1 VAPSVAVNPSE
12 TKDEKSPSGFLLL
25 LYRARAPDGY
35 CFEFPAAGRKLEARS
50 KKLETAPILRY
61 LGLDVG
67 NRRIGVAVSDELGL
81 TAQPVLTLE
90 RRHNRREDLR
100 SLARLCRRFAVV
112 GIVVGNPVHLSGDVS
127 PQAVKTQAFAAELG
141 ELTGLPIHLWD
152 ERLTTRE
159 AHQILYE
166 AGHARQEHRKVVDQV
181 AATLIL
187 QSFMEEQ
194 GSGVRDQRSGNG
206 DGEAVGDSEDDKA

>member
-1 VAPSVAVNPSE
+1 MRL
-12 TKDEKSPSGFLLL
+12 GF
-25 LYRARAPDGY
+25 RM
-35 CFEFPAAGRKLEARS
+35 AAGACSNCFPEKD
-50 KKLETAPILRY
+50 LETQPRYPQPRY

-90 RRHNRREDLR
+90 RKRSMREDLR
-100 SLARLCRRFAVV
+100 SLERLARRFGVV
-112 GIVVGNPVHLSGDVS
+112 GIVVGNPVHLSGEVS
-127 PQAVKTQAFAAELG
+127 PQAAKTQTFAAALG
-141 ELTGLPIHLWD
+141 ELSGLPIHLWD

-166 AGHARQEHRKVVDQV
+166 AGHARQEHRRVVDQV

-187 QSFMEEQ
+187 QSFLEAGIREQ
-194 GSGVRDQRSGNG
+194 GSGNRN
-206 DGEAVGDSEDDKA
+206 